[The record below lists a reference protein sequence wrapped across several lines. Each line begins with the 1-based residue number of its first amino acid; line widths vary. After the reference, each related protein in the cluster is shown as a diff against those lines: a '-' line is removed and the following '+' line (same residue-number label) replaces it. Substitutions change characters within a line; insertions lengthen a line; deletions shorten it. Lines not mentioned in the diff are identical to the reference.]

1 MQRMVDLA
9 GRFIT
14 IEGGEGAGKS
24 TAQLRLKAT
33 LENRGISVVCTR
45 EPGGTPLAESIRQ
58 TLLDVEGEAPVEMAE
73 LLLIFASRAQHLAK
87 VIEPAL
93 AAGKWVICDRFTDA
107 TFAYQGA
114 ARGLS
119 NELISTLER
128 LVQEGRQPDA
138 VILMDLQPQIGME
151 RAKSRGALD
160 RFEQEQHHF
169 YERVRSGYLARV
181 HENPARYT
189 VIDAEQELQS
199 VYNELDKLADRWISE
214 HDR

>member
-24 TAQLRLKAT
+24 TAQLRLRAT
-33 LENRGISVVCTR
+33 LESRGISVVCTR

-181 HENPARYT
+181 EENPARYT

-199 VYNELDKLADRWISE
+199 VYNELDRLAERWISE
-214 HDR
+214 HVR

>member
-1 MQRMVDLA
+1 MQRMGDLA

-24 TAQLRLKAT
+24 TAQVRLKAT
-33 LENRGISVVCTR
+33 LESRGISVVCTR

-73 LLLIFASRAQHLAK
+73 LLLIFACRAQHLAK
-87 VIEPAL
+87 VIELAL
-93 AAGKWVICDRFTDA
+93 AAGSWVICDRFTDA

-119 NELISTLER
+119 KELIATLER
-128 LVQEGRQPDA
+128 LVQEERQPDA
-138 VILMDLQPQIGME
+138 VILMDLQPHIGME

-160 RFEQEQHHF
+160 RFEREQHHF
-169 YERVRSGYLARV
+169 YERVRSGYLSRV
-181 HENPARYT
+181 QENPARYK
-189 VIDAEQELQS
+189 VIDAEQELES
-199 VYNELDKLADRWISE
+199 VYNELDSLAESWIRE

>member
-24 TAQLRLKAT
+24 TAQVRLRAT
-33 LENRGISVVCTR
+33 LESRGISVVCTR
-45 EPGGTPLAESIRQ
+45 EPGGTSLAESIRQ
-58 TLLDVEGEAPVEMAE
+58 TLLNVEGEAPVEMAE
-73 LLLIFASRAQHLAK
+73 LLLIFACRAQHLAK

-93 AAGKWVICDRFTDA
+93 AEGKWVICDRFTDA

-119 NELISTLER
+119 KELIATLER

-138 VILMDLQPQIGME
+138 VILMDLQPHIGME

-169 YERVRSGYLARV
+169 YERVRSGYLSRV
-181 HENPARYT
+181 QENPARYT
-189 VIDAEQELQS
+189 VIDAEQELES
-199 VYNELDKLADRWISE
+199 VYNELDKLAERWIRE

>member
-114 ARGLS
+114 ARGLPH
-119 NELISTLER
+119 ELISTLER
-128 LVQEGRQPDA
+128 LVQKGRQPDA
-138 VILMDLQPQIGME
+138 VILMDLQPHIGME

-181 HENPARYT
+181 EENPARYT

-199 VYNELDKLADRWISE
+199 VYNELDRLAERWISE
-214 HDR
+214 HVR

>member
-1 MQRMVDLA
+1 MVDLA

-33 LENRGISVVCTR
+33 LESRGISVVCTR

-73 LLLIFASRAQHLAK
+73 LLLVFASRAQHLAK

-119 NELISTLER
+119 KELISTLER
-128 LVQEGRQPDA
+128 LVQGGRQPDE
-138 VILMDLQPQIGME
+138 VILMDLQPHIGME
-151 RAKSRGALD
+151 RARSRGALD

-189 VIDAEQELQS
+189 VIDAEQELES
-199 VYNELDKLADRWISE
+199 VNNELDKLAERWV
-214 HDR
+214 RA